1 MKAFYFLTIVIFSA
15 LVSVPALAKQVEVV
29 CTTKAYVCS
38 TTDCRWITTAS
49 PAPALVTMYRD
60 PNFPKEGSP
69 YELWYAN
76 YQISYDRH
84 LLTLKMEVKDFGT
97 TRPVTVRASLDAGN
111 VIAEAT
117 GQDAVEISLRNQN
130 YGRGFIC
137 DQIRAVD

>member
-1 MKAFYFLTIVIFSA
+1 MKAFYLLPSLLFSA
-15 LVSVPALAKQVEVV
+15 LASLPVLAKQVEVV

-49 PAPALVTMYRD
+49 PTPALVTMFRD

-76 YQISYDRH
+76 YQNSYDRH
-84 LLTLKMEVKDFGT
+84 FLTLKMEVKDYGT
-97 TRPVTVRASLDAGN
+97 RRPVQVKASLDAGN
-111 VIAEAT
+111 VIAEST
-117 GQDAVEISLRNQN
+117 GENSIEIGLRNQN